1 MIKNCLVCGREFSSP
16 PSAGKVTCSRECKCK
31 RRSQLLRGH
40 KVSADAKTKISAAAK
55 ERGQTENLKKG
66 TPAAMVSPKAGR
78 FETNSSAK
86 DWTIMSPSGDVYNIV
101 NLKNWIREHMD
112 LFDDCYTEEDV
123 NRISAGFRV
132 AKNNMEK
139 GRNTVTYK
147 GWSILYCGTKNIEK
161 VRQKEN
167 EDKL

>member
-1 MIKNCLVCGREFSSP
+1 
-16 PSAGKVTCSRECKCK
+16 
-31 RRSQLLRGH
+31 
-40 KVSADAKTKISAAAK
+40 
-55 ERGQTENLKKG
+55 
-66 TPAAMVSPKAGR
+66 
-78 FETNSSAK
+78 
-86 DWTIMSPSGDVYNIV
+86 MSPSGDVYNIV